1 LTISELNANVISGS
15 FGFYQVKKNTL
26 HEFFNKFQVFRLED
40 LNEFIKAKEPEK
52 VIDPD
57 TRNNLLAHY
66 IKQGRLVRIRREVY
80 QTIPPGESSENYAID
95 PYLLTSKLAADAVL
109 SHHTALEASAKAYS
123 IFNTFYY
130 WTKKEIRYPF
140 EYQGLKFK
148 SVQQPKILLEKK
160 QENFGIKLVYRK
172 EQALKVT
179 TFERTFVD
187 VLDRP
192 KLTGSW
198 EEIWRSLASIDYF
211 DIDEI
216 FHYCSLLENAT
227 IFAKVGFYLEQ
238 NQKRLAVTDK
248 ELDKF
253 SKFKP
258 QSPHYLERQSTRN
271 KSGKLFQR
279 WNLIVPDEILEETW
293 NENL

>member
-1 LTISELNANVISGS
+1 LTISELNANIASGS
-15 FGFYQVKKNTL
+15 CGFNQVKKNTL
-26 HEFFNKFQVFRLED
+26 HEFLNKFQVFRLED
-40 LNEFIKAKEPEK
+40 LNEFIKTKEPEK
-52 VIDPD
+52 IIDPD

-66 IKQGRLVRIRREVY
+66 IKQGRLQRVRREVY
-80 QTIPPGESSENYAID
+80 QTIPPGESSENYSLD
-95 PYLLTSKLAADAVL
+95 PYLLASKLSDDAVL
-109 SHHTALEASAKAYS
+109 SHHTALEAHAKAYS

-140 EYQGLKFK
+140 EYQGVKFK
-148 SVQQPKILLEKK
+148 AVQQPKISLEKK
-160 QENFGIKLVYRK
+160 QENFGIKLIYRK
-172 EQALKVT
+172 EQVLKVT
-179 TFERTFVD
+179 TLERTFVD

-192 KLTGSW
+192 KLAGSW

-216 FHYCSLLENAT
+216 FQYCSLLENAT

-238 NQKRLAVTDK
+238 NQKRLAITDR

-258 QSPHYLERQSTRN
+258 QGPHYLERQSIST
-271 KSGKLFQR
+271 KAGKLFQR
-279 WNLIVPDEILEETW
+279 WNLIVPDEVLEETW